1 MEWNPRKYEN
11 RQNLIMLDYL
21 KNNPDSKINI
31 IKSRK
36 KNQNLYP
43 AIY

>member
-1 MEWNPRKYEN
+1 MEWNPRKYKN

-36 KNQNLYP
+36 KNQNLYS